1 VVSWSAAPGTA
12 RWAEPKTRG
21 GSELA
26 SGLHGGRRPFDV
38 ELRPIEALK
47 ALSPVPIRSL
57 MGRRSIPLLA
67 LAAFAALVPAA
78 LLHFVG
84 RDKVVVDGWIHFSGV
99 AVGAGVATV
108 CALAL
113 TIAGARQ
120 RDGHAVLVGC
130 AFSVMAA
137 LLCLHGL
144 ATPGVFVD
152 DVGVAAFTGGA
163 TLPIGGAILAL
174 GALSALRR
182 PAAVRPLLWLLAA
195 SVVLVAG
202 LGLAAIVQPGLM
214 PSVPE
219 SGSPAA
225 WILLAAGLA
234 FYGILFWRALR
245 TYLLTRRGADLLVA
259 VGIVWLAAALPA
271 ALLLSFRDLGW
282 WLGHGFEI
290 AGIAAVGFTVA
301 HDLRRGAAKSRPL
314 LGDLRAA
321 DLVAEAEAFL
331 GSHIRALLA
340 ELAEKD
346 AYTEEHTRRVALRAA
361 QVGDELGL
369 SPGRLR
375 ELAIGGLLHDIGKL
389 AVPDAI
395 LKKPGPLTDA
405 EYHVV
410 MQHVHTGEALL
421 KELGG
426 FSPLVR
432 RLVRGHHERF
442 DGSGYPR
449 AVAGDPIPV
458 DVAVLA
464 VCDVYDALISER
476 VYRRAW
482 THERALE
489 HLRAGAGTKFDPTCV
504 EALADVLAR
513 ERRTDLAVAV

>member
-1 VVSWSAAPGTA
+1 V
-12 RWAEPKTRG
+12 
-21 GSELA
+21 
-26 SGLHGGRRPFDV
+26 
-38 ELRPIEALK
+38 
-47 ALSPVPIRSL
+47 
-57 MGRRSIPLLA
+57 LA
-67 LAAFAALVPAA
+67 LAAFAAIVPAA

-84 RDKVVVDGWIHFSGV
+84 REKVLIGGWIHFGGV
-99 AVGAGVATV
+99 ALGAGVATL

-120 RDGHAVLVGC
+120 RDGYAVLVGA

-152 DVGVAAFTGGA
+152 GVGVAAFTGGA

-195 SVVLVAG
+195 GVVFILG
-202 LGLAAIVQPGLM
+202 LGAAAIAEPDL
-214 PSVPE
+214 VPPVPAPR
-219 SGSPAA
+219 STAA
-225 WILLAAGLA
+225 WIVLAGGLA
-234 FYGILFWRALR
+234 FYAILFWRALR
-245 TYLLTRRGADLLVA
+245 TYRLTQRRTDLLVA
-259 VGIVWLAAALPA
+259 VGIAWLAAAIPA
-271 ALLLSFRDLGW
+271 ALLLSYRDLGW
-282 WLGHGFEI
+282 WLGHAFEI
-290 AGIAAVGFTVA
+290 VGIAAVGFTVA
-301 HDLRRGAAKSRPL
+301 HDLRRGAARSRPL
-314 LGDLRAA
+314 LGDLGGA
-321 DLVAEAEAFL
+321 DLVVEAEAFL

-340 ELAEKD
+340 ALAEKD
-346 AYTEEHTRRVALRAA
+346 PYTEEHTRRVALRAA

-375 ELAIGGLLHDIGKL
+375 DLAIGGLLHDIGKL

-395 LKKPGPLTDA
+395 LKKPGPLTEA
-405 EYHVV
+405 EYHAV
-410 MQHVHTGEALL
+410 MQHVFTGEALL
-421 KELGG
+421 RELGG
-426 FSPLVR
+426 FSPMVR

-449 AVAGDPIPV
+449 AVAGDPIPPA
-458 DVAVLA
+458 VAILA

-476 VYRRAW
+476 VYRQAW

-489 HLRAGAGTKFDPTCV
+489 HLRAGAGKQFDATCV

-513 ERRTDLAVAV
+513 ERRAELAVAV

>member
-1 VVSWSAAPGTA
+1 MAN
-12 RWAEPKTRG
+12 
-21 GSELA
+21 
-26 SGLHGGRRPFDV
+26 
-38 ELRPIEALK
+38 
-47 ALSPVPIRSL
+47 RSL
-57 MGRRSIPLLA
+57 PLLA
-67 LAAFAALVPAA
+67 AAAFAAIVPAA

-84 RDKVVVDGWIHFSGV
+84 SEAVLVDGWIHFTGV
-99 AVGAGVATV
+99 AVGAGVATL
-108 CALAL
+108 CAVAL
-113 TIAGARQ
+113 TIVGARQ
-120 RDGHAVLVGC
+120 RDGYAVLVGS

-152 DVGVAAFTGGA
+152 GVGVAAFTGGA

-182 PAAVRPLLWLLAA
+182 PAAVRPLLWLLVAA
-195 SVVLVAG
+195 VVFILG
-202 LGLAAIVQPGLM
+202 LGVAAMVEPGLV
-214 PSVPE
+214 PAVPE
-219 SGSPAA
+219 PRSTAA
-225 WILLAAGLA
+225 WIVLGAGLA
-234 FYGILFWRALR
+234 FYAILFWRALR
-245 TYLLTRRGADLLVA
+245 TYRLTQRRADLLVA
-259 VGIVWLAAALPA
+259 VGIAWLAAALPA
-271 ALLLSFRDLGW
+271 ALLLDFRDLGW
-282 WLGHGFEI
+282 WLGHAFEI
-290 AGIAAVGFTVA
+290 VGIAAVGFTVA
-301 HDLRRGAAKSRPL
+301 HDLRRGAARSRPL
-314 LGDLRAA
+314 LGDLGGA

-346 AYTEEHTRRVALRAA
+346 TYTEEHTRRVALRAA

-375 ELAIGGLLHDIGKL
+375 DLAIGGLLHDIGKL

-426 FSPLVR
+426 FSPLVH

-449 AVAGDPIPV
+449 AVAGDPIPL

-476 VYRRAW
+476 VYRKAW

-489 HLRAGAGTKFDPTCV
+489 HLRAGSGKLYDATCV

>member
-1 VVSWSAAPGTA
+1 
-12 RWAEPKTRG
+12 
-21 GSELA
+21 
-26 SGLHGGRRPFDV
+26 
-38 ELRPIEALK
+38 
-47 ALSPVPIRSL
+47 
-57 MGRRSIPLLA
+57 MLA
-67 LAAFAALVPAA
+67 LAAFAAIVPAA
-78 LLHFVG
+78 VLHFVG
-84 RDKVVVDGWIHFSGV
+84 SEQVLFGGWVHFGGV
-99 AVGAGVATV
+99 AIGAGVATL
-108 CALAL
+108 CAVVL

-120 RDGHAVLVGC
+120 RDGYAVLVGS

-152 DVGVAAFTGGA
+152 EVGVAAFTGGA

-195 SVVLVAG
+195 GVVFIFG
-202 LGLAAIVQPGLM
+202 LGIAAIVQPGLV

-219 SGSPAA
+219 PRSTAA
-225 WILLAAGLA
+225 WIVLAAGLA
-234 FYGILFWRALR
+234 FYAVLFWRAIR
-245 TYLLTRRGADLLVA
+245 TYRLTQRGADLLVA

-271 ALLLSFRDLGW
+271 ALLLDFRDLGW

-290 AGIAAVGFTVA
+290 VGIAAVGFTVA
-301 HDLRRGAAKSRPL
+301 HDLRRGAARSRPL
-314 LGDLRAA
+314 LGDLGGA
-321 DLVAEAEAFL
+321 DLVVEAESFL

-375 ELAIGGLLHDIGKL
+375 DLAIGGLLHDIGKL
-389 AVPDAI
+389 VVPDSI
-395 LKKPGPLTDA
+395 LKKPAALTDE

-410 MQHVHTGEALL
+410 MQHVYTGESLL

-426 FSPLVR
+426 FSPLVL

-449 AVAGDPIPV
+449 AVAGDPIPL
-458 DVAVLA
+458 DVAILA

-476 VYRRAW
+476 VYREAW

-489 HLRAGAGTKFDPTCV
+489 HLRAGAGKLFDASCV

-513 ERRTDLAVAV
+513 ERRSELAVAV